1 MQIKFKI
8 KNICESKKIGIRLL
22 SKLSGVSVGTIQI
35 IFKEAMAGN
44 TSFVNI
50 VKISK
55 ALEVPLEE
63 LYEEVNTDITDS
75 SQWIVFFC

>member
-8 KNICESKKIGIRLL
+8 KDICKSKKIGIRLL
-22 SKLSGVSVGTIQI
+22 SQLSGVSVGTIQVV
-35 IFKEAMAGN
+35 FKDGIAGN

-55 ALEVPLEE
+55 ALESPLEE
-63 LYEEVNTDITDS
+63 LYEVEED
-75 SQWIVFFC
+75 